1 MTILNFLRWHLTN
14 LPLTMHMMRWSWRL
28 TLSPSKVLS
37 QLVRNQKIYNQQCT
51 DPAKIAQEFNDLFDS
66 FFTHND
72 HTVEITSPE
81 LEVQNICI
89 MSFSSDMVLDRIK
102 KN

>member
-1 MTILNFLRWHLTN
+1 MKKFWSFVKSTRSQPENLSLILITSSVRI
-14 LPLTMHMMRWSWRL
+14 LPKLLKNSMIF
-28 TLSPSKVLS
+28 SPV
-37 QLVRNQKIYNQQCT
+37 
-51 DPAKIAQEFNDLFDS
+51 

-102 KN
+102 KLGADKAVGPDNIYRAVC